1 MEDFQEPGVNRTVQ
15 EVRYNHYCEKRL
27 RRHNLH
33 LPYPLE
39 NLEHLEGMVRA
50 RLVGATTLLHGHDSN
65 SSLQQHSLSRV
76 TQDPSIP
83 LREPLEFEYRVNRK
97 LARKIYAQEKQE
109 RVLSNKG
116 QHQLENMQR
125 MQTLVNEYS
134 EKEKKFLKELRTKEE
149 IQ

>member
-1 MEDFQEPGVNRTVQ
+1 M
-15 EVRYNHYCEKRL
+15 
-27 RRHNLH
+27 
-33 LPYPLE
+33 
-39 NLEHLEGMVRA
+39 
-50 RLVGATTLLHGHDSN
+50 
-65 SSLQQHSLSRV
+65 
-76 TQDPSIP
+76 
-83 LREPLEFEYRVNRK
+83 EFEYRVNRK

-125 MQTLVNEYS
+125 MQTLVHEYS